1 MEEIE
6 IRNMEEKK
14 KRKPR
19 KKKEFRY
26 GSSFTMRFDVFT
38 LEMMDRIAYDEDQT
52 RTEVVRASV
61 RHLFLKKYGPKELD
75 ILRKKYRKDIL
86 RQGKVDNA

>member
-6 IRNMEEKK
+6 IRNTGEKEKK

-26 GSSFTMRFDVFT
+26 GTSFTMRFDVFT
-38 LEMMDRIAYDEDQT
+38 LEMMDRIAYDEDKT
-52 RTEVVRASV
+52 RPEVVRSSTKY
-61 RHLFLKKYGPKELD
+61 LFLKKYGPKELD
-75 ILRKKYRKDIL
+75 VLRKKHRKDLI
-86 RQGKVDNA
+86 KNE